1 MSHEW
6 MKTKLWV
13 LGLLQKMCFNGC
25 CFDFLFFFFSAT
37 LDICL
42 ASHAINWDSLKVLFL
57 LHSSATFVVNQ
68 YCLGFTSELCK
79 HVWQKKKEWLKLN
92 SFWHPHAAVI
102 SLPENRHCDNS
113 IRNWGSSIMDGQPCK
128 WILFSGLWTKTELTE
143 SRLS

>member
-1 MSHEW
+1 MSHEYKEGAVSTRVIAENVFRW
-6 MKTKLWV
+6 
-13 LGLLQKMCFNGC
+13 LLFW
-25 CFDFLFFFFSAT
+25 FSFLLFSAT

-42 ASHAINWDSLKVLFL
+42 ASHAICWDSLKVLFL
-57 LHSSATFVVNQ
+57 LHSSATFVVNH

-79 HVWQKKKEWLKLN
+79 HAWQKKAKEWLKLN
-92 SFWHPHAAVI
+92 SFWHSHAAVI